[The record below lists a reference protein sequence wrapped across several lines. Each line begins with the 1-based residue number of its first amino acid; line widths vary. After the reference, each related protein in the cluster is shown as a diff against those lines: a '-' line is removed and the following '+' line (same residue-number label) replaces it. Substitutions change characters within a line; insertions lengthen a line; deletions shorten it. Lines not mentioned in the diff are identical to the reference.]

1 MKTKVRTL
9 YLQEVHLAPNEW
21 GAETMITVANA
32 HLNTARGRYCVIT
45 VHEHGGWWLQFTRI
59 EGETICIGSA
69 NNLARWSVLV
79 EKYRQFLDRMKIKQL
94 PSIRRGE

>member
-9 YLQEVHLAPNEW
+9 YTQEVFLAPNEW
-21 GAETMITVANA
+21 GAETMISVANA
-32 HLNTARGRYCVIT
+32 HLDNARSKYYCVT

-59 EGETICIGSA
+59 EGETICVGSA

-79 EKYRQFLDRMKIKQL
+79 EKYRQFLDRMKVKCL